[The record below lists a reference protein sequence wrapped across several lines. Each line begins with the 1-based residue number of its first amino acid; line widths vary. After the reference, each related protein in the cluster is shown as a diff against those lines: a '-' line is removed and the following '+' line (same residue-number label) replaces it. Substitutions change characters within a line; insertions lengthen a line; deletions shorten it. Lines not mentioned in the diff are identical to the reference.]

1 MIDLRVLGP
10 VEVFGADGEP
20 RAVGGPRP
28 TSILAT
34 LALTERAASVDVLV
48 ADVWGH
54 RPPPSAVDTLQSYL
68 SRLRRVLAPSSDVVA
83 LSRSSAGYRIDP
95 RAVTVD
101 ARRFESA
108 VGEGRSRIADGAPDE
123 GCTILRAALGLW
135 RGPVGQ
141 GLDLGPTARAAATRL
156 EELRLTATEELLD
169 TEVGIGNH
177 ARVVGELETLALAH
191 PVRERLHGLWM
202 LALYRSG
209 RQAEALEAYRTVRA
223 HLIDVLGVEPGAPL
237 RALQERILSQDPM
250 LEPGGTRRAGRP
262 GDEAGRAGESDVAT
276 ASGTSRSG
284 SGVGTVPM
292 TEPAGSGTAPTTTPA
307 AAGTAA
313 TGTAATR
320 AAASD
325 GARGNLPAALTTL
338 VGRDLAR
345 EELRGLLDRC
355 RLLTLTG
362 AGGCGKTALGLELAR
377 EVADAYPDGV
387 WLVELQAHRRG
398 AEIAVAIA
406 ETLGVDDAPEPELV
420 DRLVTRLANRR
431 ALLVL
436 DNCEHVIDPAAEL
449 VRALLSRCPQL
460 QVLTTSRQPLDLDG
474 EVAWRVPSLGMAER
488 VRTVAELLHSDA
500 ARLFLARAQAVAPS
514 YVPSDEDAV
523 AIASICRDLDGI
535 PLAIELAAARVR
547 VLSVEEL
554 ASRLDDRFAVL
565 RSTRRGTPARHR
577 TLEAAVQWS
586 YDLLDE
592 PARRLFLR
600 LSVFEGSATA
610 AAVEATCADEQLP
623 RREVLGRLEELVD
636 RSLVVTTSDPRGP
649 ARHEVLQSLRSFAR
663 ARLPE
668 QERDELAA
676 RHAGWFATL
685 ADEAVT
691 QLTGFDQVRW
701 LNELHANQ
709 PDLRAAL
716 AWTCD
721 TGRFDLALRIVRGV
735 WWFWLQFGHAREG
748 SGWAERVL
756 DAIDAAGPGA
766 GPDAPIDA
774 AHLVDVRFAAG
785 RMAGARGDHHTA
797 VRRLREAAQAA
808 HELGATDRVVLA
820 RARLAH
826 QLAMLGDDDGVE
838 LLDEVRAAADQV
850 TDRWVLAGVSDV
862 VGHLAVV
869 RGELDT
875 AWAAFSASEEHY
887 LAVDDRWSA
896 CLSRLG
902 LAGVARRRGDWSAAL
917 DLHAQNLAS
926 TRSLTRSAFDFVGLA
941 RDLRGIAAVAASCG
955 QDAIGIELCTA
966 SEDLRTM
973 GEVAL
978 TPHEHAEV
986 ETVRVH
992 AAQVLA
998 GDALAAA
1005 ERRGRAL
1012 APADALARALAS
1024 IDPLRSQIVG
1034 TPARLAGPMTASY
1047 RR

>member
-1 MIDLRVLGP
+1 LIDLRVLGP
-10 VEVFGADGEP
+10 VEVLGTDGEQ

-34 LALTERAASVDVLV
+34 LALTERASSVDVLI

-83 LSRSSAGYRIDP
+83 LTRSSAGYRIDP
-95 RAVTVD
+95 RVVTVD

-108 VGEGRSRIADGAPDE
+108 VGEGRSRIAGGEPEQA
-123 GCTILRAALGLW
+123 CTILRAALELW

-169 TEVGIGNH
+169 SELTIGNH

-209 RQAEALEAYRTVRA
+209 RQAEALQAYQTVRA
-223 HLIDVLGVEPGAPL
+223 HLIDVLGVEPGVRL
-237 RALQERILSQDPM
+237 RELQERILGQDPA
-250 LEPGGTRRAGRP
+250 LEPERA
-262 GDEAGRAGESDVAT
+262 D
-276 ASGTSRSG
+276 
-284 SGVGTVPM
+284 
-292 TEPAGSGTAPTTTPA
+292 A
-307 AAGTAA
+307 AAVAPAVAPPPGPARAATEVAA
-313 TGTAATR
+313 TGGPGRGAAGEAR
-320 AAASD
+320 HEEVPHGDDRPAAGD
-325 GARGNLPAALTTL
+325 PARGNLPAALTEL
-338 VGRDLAR
+338 IGRDEAR
-345 EELRGLLDRC
+345 EELRGLLGRS
-355 RLLTLTG
+355 RLVTLTG
-362 AGGCGKTALGLELAR
+362 AGGCGKTSLALALAR
-377 EVADAYPDGV
+377 EVADGYPDGV
-387 WLVELQAHRRG
+387 WFIELQAHRRG
-398 AEIAVAIA
+398 EEIAVAIA

-420 DRLVTRLANRR
+420 DRLAARLANRR

-436 DNCEHVIDPAAEL
+436 DNCEHVVDPAATL
-449 VRALLSRCPQL
+449 VHALLSRCPGL
-460 QVLTTSRQPLDLDG
+460 QVLATSRQPLDLDG
-474 EVAWRVPSLGMAER
+474 EVAWRVPSLAVADR

-514 YVPSDEDAV
+514 YLPSDEDAV

-547 VLSVEEL
+547 VLSVDEL

-565 RSTRRGTPARHR
+565 RSTRRGAPARHR

-600 LSVFEGSATA
+600 LSVFEGGATA
-610 AAVEATCADEQLP
+610 AAIEATCADGLLP
-623 RREVLGRLEELVD
+623 RGEVLGRLEELVD
-636 RSLVVTTSDPRGP
+636 RSLVVTTTDPVGP
-649 ARHEVLQSLRSFAR
+649 ARHELLQSLRSFAR
-663 ARLPE
+663 SRLPDA
-668 QERDELAA
+668 ERDELAA
-676 RHAGWFATL
+676 RHAGWFAGL

-691 QLTGFDQVRW
+691 QLTGIDQVRW
-701 LNELHANQ
+701 LNALHANQ

-716 AWTCD
+716 RWTCD
-721 TGRFDLALRIVRGV
+721 QGRFDLALRIVRGV

-756 DAIDAAGPGA
+756 DAIDAGGVPGSDDDVGA
-766 GPDAPIDA
+766 AIDPT
-774 AHLVDVRFAAG
+774 HLIDVRFAAG
-785 RMAGARGDHHTA
+785 RLAGAQGEHHTA
-797 VRRLREAAQAA
+797 VIRLREAARAA
-808 HELGATDRVVLA
+808 ADAGATDRMVLA

-826 QLAMLGDDDGVE
+826 QLAVLGDEAGAGLLTEVVE
-838 LLDEVRAAADQV
+838 QAEGV

-862 VGHLAVV
+862 VGHLAAAADD
-869 RGELDT
+869 LDA
-875 AWAAFSASEEHY
+875 AWGALAASEEHY

-902 LAGVARRRGDWSAAL
+902 LAWVARRREDWSAAL

-941 RDLRGIAAVAASCG
+941 RDLRGIAAVAATCG

-978 TPHEHAEV
+978 TPDEHAEV
-986 ETVRVH
+986 EAVRAH
-992 AAQVLA
+992 ADRVLA
-998 GDALAAA
+998 GDARVSA

-1024 IDPLRSQIVG
+1024 IDPLRSQVVG
-1034 TPARLAGPMTASY
+1034 TGSTLAGSTTATY